1 MKERGDLVRA
11 WLAKADSDGRALDG
25 SLGAGAFDAACFHA
39 QQGVEKRLKAFLI
52 HAGVEFPFTH
62 NLSKLV
68 EACAGKDAE
77 FRDLLPVVE
86 PLTPY
91 AVELRYD
98 ADFWPSRE
106 VAEKARAAAQAVRDF
121 VLKRLPP
128 EMTLGG
134 G

>member
-1 MKERGDLVRA
+1 MKERADLVRA
-11 WLAKADSDGRALDG
+11 WLAKADSDGRALEG

-39 QQGVEKRLKAFLI
+39 QQAVEKRLKAFLI
-52 HAGVEFPFTH
+52 HAGGEFPFTH
-62 NLSKLV
+62 NLAKLT
-68 EACAGKDAE
+68 EACAGIDAD

-106 VAEKARAAAQAVRDF
+106 VAQNARAAAQAVRDF
-121 VLKRLPP
+121 VLNRLPP
-128 EMTLGG
+128 EL
-134 G
+134 